1 MIHAPKPEARDRF
14 WLLTLGMGALV
25 IVGAIA
31 LYSIYK
37 GIPEAAAT
45 LLGTIV
51 GGLLMFMREIV
62 QAIRGFWQDAHTGKL
77 TDQLAASPPPV
88 DPLEPQPVT
97 VVNTD
102 AEAVPTKDT
111 KR

>member
-1 MIHAPKPEARDRF
+1 MKRAPSCDRF
-14 WLLTLGMGALV
+14 WLLTLGMGSLC

-62 QAIRGFWQDAHTGKL
+62 QTIRQFWSDERTGKL
-77 TDQLAASPPPV
+77 TDQLAAAPAPGPT
-88 DPLEPQPVT
+88 DVT
-97 VVNTD
+97 VVNPAD
-102 AEAVPTKDT
+102 APVQTQEA
-111 KR
+111 R

>member
-1 MIHAPKPEARDRF
+1 MKRRIEPCDRF
-14 WLLTLGMGALV
+14 WLLTLGMGSLATV
-25 IVGAIA
+25 AAIA

-62 QAIRGFWQDAHTGKL
+62 QTIRQFWSDERTGKL
-77 TDQLAASPPPV
+77 TDQLAAAPPAGPQDV
-88 DPLEPQPVT
+88 TVINPPGQPVPT
-97 VVNTD
+97 QD
-102 AEAVPTKDT
+102 ARP
-111 KR
+111 

>member
-1 MIHAPKPEARDRF
+1 MKRSAHCDRL
-14 WLLTLGMGALV
+14 WLLTLGMGSLATV
-25 IVGAIA
+25 AAIA

-62 QAIRGFWQDAHTGKL
+62 QTIRQFWSDERTGKL
-77 TDQLAASPPPV
+77 TDKLAATPATGPTDVTALNPP
-88 DPLEPQPVT
+88 D
-97 VVNTD
+97 
-102 AEAVPTKDT
+102 VPI
-111 KR
+111 

>member
-1 MIHAPKPEARDRF
+1 MKRAPSCDRF
-14 WLLTLGMGALV
+14 WLLTLGMGSLC

-62 QAIRGFWQDAHTGKL
+62 QTIRQFWSDERTGKL
-77 TDQLAASPPPV
+77 TDQLAAAPAPI
-88 DPLEPQPVT
+88 DPLSEAATGKPGDP
-97 VVNTD
+97 VNTK
-102 AEAVPTKDT
+102 EV
-111 KR
+111 R